1 MISDS
6 IRNEINLAVVKKFD
20 LNQEPIWKHIDK
32 GFINNSF
39 EIIGEKKEPL
49 AICKVYSEEE
59 EIYRAKQRFEREEFA
74 LEIFGGLISP
84 EIIWKKEGK
93 IIVYNYV
100 AGNELLHLQINDETE
115 TKLKEVIEQIHRI
128 SKKKM
133 RVKSDEVT
141 NYYKDIISSYKK
153 SEIEYPNKLIEELE
167 SLTHKQLEILDQF
180 QENLTYVH
188 GDLVPP
194 NFIFNGKQFALI
206 DWEFFRPELSFFD
219 RQYFNYY
226 ARAHKIPVK
235 MDVEKKV
242 QNHYYRLVDVLEKLW
257 RYGFFQRKKEIH

>member
-39 EIIGEKKEPL
+39 EIIGEKKETL
-49 AICKVYSEEE
+49 AIWKVYSEEE
-59 EIYRAKQRFEREEFA
+59 EIYRAEQRFEREEFA
-74 LEIFGGLISP
+74 LEIFGGLIAP
-84 EIIWKKEGK
+84 EIIWKKKGE

-100 AGNELLHLQINDETE
+100 VGKELLHLQINDETE

-133 RVKSDEVT
+133 RVKSEEVI
-141 NYYKDIISSYKK
+141 NYYTNIIFEYKK
-153 SEIEYPNKLIEELE
+153 SDIKYPSKLIEELDNI
-167 SLTHKQLEILDQF
+167 THKQQEILDQF

-194 NFIFNGKQFALI
+194 NFIFNGKEFMLI
-206 DWEFFRPELSFFD
+206 DWEFFRPEISFFD
-219 RQYFNYY
+219 HQYFNH
-226 ARAHKIPVK
+226 AKIVA
-235 MDVEKKV
+235 
-242 QNHYYRLVDVLEKLW
+242 NFL
-257 RYGFFQRKKEIH
+257 